1 MDISFF
7 LIFFVKKISL
17 QMKVC
22 IFILLLSLFFSC
34 SKEDSIGERFVLD
47 NGDVIYVD
55 NEVRN
60 YATEVS
66 FVNTMLADYG
76 QDGAVGKRNGIQQGM
91 KLQKDSLYGGGRID
105 LYAWEKASFGEWG
118 EVYGLTTGKIYL
130 VATAVVHQSIPAN
143 GLQAIVPSSY
153 ASNEHDSIGFVPNSV
168 DRGFSVTH
176 SNVVG
181 FIGCC
186 TVLKYIRCDVERE
199 KVDWFYPI
207 GDTKK
212 LKWKYT
218 IVSLN
223 NDWI

>member
-1 MDISFF
+1 M
-7 LIFFVKKISL
+7 KI
-17 QMKVC
+17 C
-22 IFILLLSLFFSC
+22 IFILLLFLFFSC
-34 SKEDSIGERFVLD
+34 SKEDTIRERFVLD
-47 NGDVIYVD
+47 DGEVIYVD
-55 NEVRN
+55 NAVRN
-60 YATEVS
+60 YATEAS

-76 QDGAVGKRNGIQQGM
+76 QDGIVGQRNGNQQGM
-91 KLQKDSLYGGGRID
+91 KLQKDSLYGGGKID
-105 LYAWEKASFGEWG
+105 LYAWEKASFGVWSEA
-118 EVYGLTTGKIYL
+118 YGLMAGKIYL
-130 VATAVVHQSIPAN
+130 VATATVYQSIPAN
-143 GLQAIVPSSY
+143 GLQAIVPSNY
-153 ASNEHDSIGFVPNSV
+153 ASTEYDSIGFIPYSV

-186 TVLKYIRCDVERE
+186 TMLKYIRCDVERK

-207 GDTKK
+207 GDTKN

>member
-1 MDISFF
+1 M
-7 LIFFVKKISL
+7 KRISL

-34 SKEDSIGERFVLD
+34 SKEDSIRERFVLD

-66 FVNTMLADYG
+66 FVNTMLADYV
-76 QDGAVGKRNGIQQGM
+76 QEGAVGQRDGNQQDM
-91 KLQKDSLYGGGRID
+91 KLQKDSLYGSGRID
-105 LYAWEKASFGEWG
+105 LYAWEKASFGAWSEA
-118 EVYGLTTGKIYL
+118 YGLMEGKIYL
-130 VATAVVHQSIPAN
+130 VATATVYQSIPAN

-153 ASNEHDSIGFVPNSV
+153 ASNEYDSIGFIPSSV

-186 TVLKYIRCDVERE
+186 TVLKYISCDVEGE